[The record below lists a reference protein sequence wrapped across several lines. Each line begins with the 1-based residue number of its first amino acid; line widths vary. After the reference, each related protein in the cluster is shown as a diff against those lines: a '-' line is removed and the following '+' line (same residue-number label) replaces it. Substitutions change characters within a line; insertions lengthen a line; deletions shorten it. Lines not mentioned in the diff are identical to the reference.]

1 MMVVSLRP
9 TMVEALQ
16 PLVHVALLRPKI
28 PQNTGNIG
36 RLVCAMGARLHLIG
50 PLGFQTDERACR
62 RAGLD
67 YWQHLDWVEHTA
79 LEALSGALPAGAR
92 TFVFSTRATRYYT
105 DVDYRAGDCL
115 LFGDEVSGLPSEVV
129 EAAGERAV
137 RIPLRCGAVRS
148 LNLANATAIAV
159 AEVARQ
165 LGHPQATGPRRP
177 SDPRALESSSCKR
190 T

>member
-1 MMVVSLRP
+1 MHP
-9 TMVEALQ
+9 TE

-36 RLVCAMGARLHLIG
+36 RLVCAMGGRLHLIG
-50 PLGFQTDERACR
+50 PLGFRTDERACR

-67 YWQHLDWVEHTA
+67 YWQHLDWVEHPD
-79 LEALSGALPAGAR
+79 LEAMSGALPPGAR
-92 TFVFSTRATRYYT
+92 TWAFTTRAERSYT
-105 DVDYRAGDCL
+105 EVEYRAGDCL
-115 LFGDEVSGLPSEVV
+115 LFGDEVSGLPDAVV

-137 RIPLRCGAVRS
+137 RIPLRAAAVRS

-159 AEVARQ
+159 AEVSRQ
-165 LGHPQATGPRRP
+165 LGHPGAVGPRRVRVAGG
-177 SDPRALESSSCKR
+177 STCKP